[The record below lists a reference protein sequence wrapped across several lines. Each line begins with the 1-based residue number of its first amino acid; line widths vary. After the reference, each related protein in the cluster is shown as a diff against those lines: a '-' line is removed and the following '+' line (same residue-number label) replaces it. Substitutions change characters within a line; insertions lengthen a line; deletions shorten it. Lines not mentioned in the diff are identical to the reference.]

1 MKKLTFSRKNDLGQL
16 LGEIEAAVPALRPRV
31 VEGERQ
37 AVMCV
42 GGEGEQIV
50 VLVPD
55 ETGEADVAA
64 VAVAVASHAPKP
76 KVPPPDVRALW
87 NTYKTNVQ
95 AATTAAQ
102 IKAALVNDLGP
113 LLRAI
118 ARGHRGD
125 LDGS

>member
-1 MKKLTFSRKNDLGQL
+1 MKRLTFNRKNDLGQL
-16 LGEIEAAVPALRPRV
+16 LGEIEAAVPALRPRD

-37 AVMCV
+37 AVV
-42 GGEGEQIV
+42 SVSGAGEQVV

-64 VAVAVASHAPKP
+64 VSGVVASHVPKP
-76 KVPPPDVRALW
+76 KAPPPDVRALW
-87 NTYKTNVQ
+87 NTYRTNVQ
-95 AATTAAQ
+95 AATTVAQ

-113 LLRAI
+113 LLRAM

>member
-64 VAVAVASHAPKP
+64 VAVAVASHVPKAKRRPTCGRSGTLTRRTCRRRRPPRRSRPRSSTTSARSCAPS
-76 KVPPPDVRALW
+76 R
-87 NTYKTNVQ
+87 
-95 AATTAAQ
+95 AATGAT
-102 IKAALVNDLGP
+102 
-113 LLRAI
+113 
-118 ARGHRGD
+118 
-125 LDGS
+125 